1 MNFIKLTRLKEFEG
15 TKDLYI
21 NANCISA
28 FFPVIYPKD
37 YRKKTQLKTVKIFE
51 KEDENFYE
59 VIETIAI
66 IKSKIISVGGC
77 IK

>member
-1 MNFIKLTRLKEFEG
+1 MKFIKLTRLKEFDG

-21 NANCISA
+21 NVNCISA